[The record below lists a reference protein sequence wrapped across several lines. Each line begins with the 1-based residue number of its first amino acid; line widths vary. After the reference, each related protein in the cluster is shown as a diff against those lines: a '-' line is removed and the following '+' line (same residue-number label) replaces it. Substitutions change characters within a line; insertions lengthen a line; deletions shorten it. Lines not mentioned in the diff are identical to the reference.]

1 MSNEIALID
10 QYARMD
16 KMANL
21 WLKGERNPT
30 AIAKQLGLKRAEVLS
45 LIEEFKQIAR
55 NDEEVKH
62 RAKEALH
69 EADESLNMVL
79 KRSWETVEQAD
90 DAGDLKTKAT
100 VLKNIADVE
109 GRRVDMLQKAG
120 LYDDAA
126 LGDELAEMEEKQQ
139 MLIAILKEVTADC
152 SHCKIE
158 VARRLSKI
166 TGRAETVSVVQVIE
180 GEVTNPTS

>member
-1 MSNEIALID
+1 MSKEVALID
-10 QYARMD
+10 QYDRMD

-30 AIAKQLGLKRAEVLS
+30 TIAKQLGMKRAEVLT
-45 LIEEFKQIAR
+45 LIEEFKEIAR

-69 EADESLNMVL
+69 EADESLNMVI

-100 VLKNIADVE
+100 VLKHIADVE
-109 GRRVDMLQKAG
+109 GKRVEMLQKAG

-139 MLIAILKEVTADC
+139 ILISILKEVTAECD
-152 SHCKIE
+152 HCKFE
-158 VARRLSKI
+158 VARRLSKV
-166 TGRAETVSVVQVIE
+166 TGKVEPVGVVVE
-180 GEVTNPTS
+180 GEVISPTP

>member
-1 MSNEIALID
+1 MSKEIAMID
-10 QYARMD
+10 QFDRMD
-16 KMANL
+16 RMANL

-30 AIAKQLGLKRAEVLS
+30 TIAKQLGMKRVEVLD
-45 LIEEFKQIAR
+45 LIEQFKEIAR

-69 EADESLNMVL
+69 EADQSLDMVI

-100 VLKNIADVE
+100 LLKNISDIE
-109 GRRVDMLQKAG
+109 GKRVDMLQKAG

-139 MLIAILKEVTADC
+139 ILISILKEVTADC
-152 SHCKIE
+152 SNCKFE
-158 VARRLSKI
+158 VARRLTKV
-166 TGRAETVSVVQVIE
+166 TGKVETVGSIVE
-180 GEVTNPTS
+180 GEVITP

>member
-1 MSNEIALID
+1 MSEVALVD
-10 QYARMD
+10 AFDRMD

-30 AIAKQLGLKRAEVLS
+30 TIARLLGMKRAEVLT
-45 LIEEFKQIAR
+45 LIEEFKTIAR

-69 EADESLNMVL
+69 EADESLNMVVR
-79 KRSWETVEQAD
+79 RSWELVEQAD
-90 DAGDLKTKAT
+90 DASDLKTKAT
-100 VLKNIADVE
+100 VLKNIADIE
-109 GRRVDMLQKAG
+109 GKRVDMLQKAG

-139 MLIAILKEVTADC
+139 ILIGILKEVTADC
-152 SHCKIE
+152 SHCKFE
-158 VARRLSKI
+158 VARRLSKV
-166 TGRAETVSVVQVIE
+166 TGKVESVAVEVIE
-180 GEVTNPTS
+180 EGVDYPAS